1 MVMENFFR
9 SKEYLQVVFKGIVEP
24 ADGMVVMDV
33 QRTKIEKQ
41 QLLKN
46 LRAKNYLFQAID
58 RSIFQAIDRSILD
71 IIL

>member
-24 ADGMVVMDV
+24 ADGMVVMDA

-41 QLLKN
+41 HLLKN

-58 RSIFQAIDRSILD
+58 RSILD

>member
-24 ADGMVVMDV
+24 ADGMVVMDA

>member
-58 RSIFQAIDRSILD
+58 RSILD

>member
-24 ADGMVVMDV
+24 ADGMVVMDA

-58 RSIFQAIDRSILD
+58 RSILD

>member
-24 ADGMVVMDV
+24 ADGMVVTDA
-33 QRTKIEKQ
+33 QRTNIEKQ
-41 QLLKN
+41 QLLKK

-58 RSIFQAIDRSILD
+58 RSILD
-71 IIL
+71 III